1 MEQAKNCLK
10 EAINHGMGKSEAA
23 ERRVGSVGKRN
34 RALLKQAVISQQSS
48 PRELRA
54 RNFIR
59 HPGIPFFFLILP
71 RVCPLASLFFSDAC
85 LMRKEG
91 ALLQISFLSPPC
103 SSNFPE
109 TLL

>member
-23 ERRVGSVGKRN
+23 EGRVSSVGKRN

-48 PRELRA
+48 PRELWT

-59 HPGIPFFFLILP
+59 HPGIPFF
-71 RVCPLASLFFSDAC
+71 
-85 LMRKEG
+85 
-91 ALLQISFLSPPC
+91 
-103 SSNFPE
+103 
-109 TLL
+109 